1 MSFNKQRGHLDPMKE
16 IARNQQFLKTLL
28 SQFDDPGTLLDAQ
41 VKAMLMNAERISLE
55 DKDKLQY
62 IIESDLFQGWLGEAK
77 SASLTINAETPAGE
91 VINYM
96 SINTAMLYATLRSKS
111 IQGRFAILGHFCDM
125 RARCLDGSSSSNG
138 PSTGLLDMLKSLNR
152 QLLHFLHEES
162 PYGDAP
168 ALLTKKMVQKAM
180 TSREVAKNLLEKLLC
195 LLPEDGVVVI
205 LLDSISCLGRD
216 ASKGDVF
223 VDFLMELMEEFPQ
236 LNIKLLITNCFR
248 SSTIR
253 RVCREL
259 CIPDQVD
266 GWRLGI
272 NTKSLAE
279 RNRAR
284 FEEGVDAVT
293 S

>member
-259 CIPDQVD
+259 WIPDQVD

-284 FEEGVDAVT
+284 FEEGVGAVT